1 MSFIQITFYPTP
13 WGFTIPV
20 SILFSLFYLGSCIK
34 LCFSSFRLFQLPFLN
49 NHSHALLLF
58 SSLPIPIIHSKS
70 NFVYVKPRSFFP
82 FLFFFLWFRTP
93 FIQSI
98 VLIYFLSF
106 FTFVLLFRLSCFGSM
121 PKNCHLKQKIIPLN
135 CLRTAISQ
143 NISRFVKEF
152 NIYWYLAFQ
161 FSMIKSHLISINSK
175 DNVFYNLRL
184 SNIAT

>member
-82 FLFFFLWFRTP
+82 FLFFFSVISHAIHSVNRLNLFLILLYFRSFISPLLFWF
-93 FIQSI
+93 
-98 VLIYFLSF
+98 YAEKLSF
-106 FTFVLLFRLSCFGSM
+106 KTENNSTELFAYCNQSKHF
-121 PKNCHLKQKIIPLN
+121 PL
-135 CLRTAISQ
+135 RKGI
-143 NISRFVKEF
+143 
-152 NIYWYLAFQ
+152 
-161 FSMIKSHLISINSK
+161 
-175 DNVFYNLRL
+175 
-184 SNIAT
+184 